1 MLNDVCSEVIQNE
14 EAEPN
19 DEGFFDNAVKQV
31 FSTGSITVRKNGKL
45 IHCITIIGQIE
56 GHYLA
61 SQQTKTTKY
70 EHIIPQLVAVEES
83 DEIDGLFLILNTV
96 GGDIEAGLAIAELI
110 SGMKTPSVSLVLG
123 GGHSIG
129 VPLAVAADKSFIVP
143 SATMTVH
150 PVRTNGLVIG
160 VPQMLEYFLQMQERI
175 VSFVCTNSDIDDKT
189 FRKLMLETGELVTD
203 VGTILGGSDAV
214 KYGLIDKIGSLSDAL
229 EELDRIIT
237 ERRKSDGAV
246 KHKKET
252 RQQHKKSTA
261 EETGGDSVKKKR
273 ANKTSKFEE

>member
-1 MLNDVCSEVIQNE
+1 MLKNTYISDEENNE
-14 EAEPN
+14 N
-19 DEGFFDNAVKQV
+19 EGFFDNAVKQV
-31 FSTGSITVRKNGKL
+31 FETGAITVKKNNHL
-45 IHCITIIGQIE
+45 IHCITVIGQIE
-56 GHYLA
+56 GHYIA

-70 EHIIPQLVAVEES
+70 EHIIPQLIAVEES
-83 DEIDGLFLILNTV
+83 DEIDGLFIILNTV

-175 VSFVCTNSDIDDKT
+175 VAFVCSNSDIDDKT

-203 VGTILGGSDAV
+203 VGTLLGGQDAV
-214 KYGLIDKIGSLSDAL
+214 RYGLIDKIGSLSDAL
-229 EELDRIIT
+229 NELNNLINERNLQDGKRKT
-237 ERRKSDGAV
+237 E
-246 KHKKET
+246 
-252 RQQHKKSTA
+252 TA
-261 EETGGDSVKKKR
+261 NCQESYSEKNGGQ
-273 ANKTSKFEE
+273 

>member
-1 MLNDVCSEVIQNE
+1 MLEKSYTNE
-14 EAEPN
+14 EETEEN
-19 DEGFFDNAVKQV
+19 DGSFFDNAVKQV
-31 FSTGSITVRKNGKL
+31 FDTGSITVRKNGKS

-61 SQQTKTTKY
+61 SQETKTTKY
-70 EHIIPQLVAVEES
+70 EHIIPQLIAVEES

-129 VPLAVAADKSFIVP
+129 VPLAVSADKSFIVP

-175 VSFVCTNSDIDDKT
+175 VGFVCENSKIDDKI
-189 FRKLMLETGELVTD
+189 FRRLMLETGELVTD
-203 VGTILGGSDAV
+203 VGTILGGKDAV

-229 EELDRIIT
+229 DELDIIIN
-237 ERRKSDGAV
+237 ERRKNNNGKCKA
-246 KHKKET
+246 
-252 RQQHKKSTA
+252 
-261 EETGGDSVKKKR
+261 
-273 ANKTSKFEE
+273 